1 MLKKI
6 ITSPWT
12 ALITLALIVGIR
24 IADPMFVESVRLRYF
39 DTLVIS
45 KPTEIIGVSVVN
57 IDEKAIEKYGQF
69 PFPRD
74 VYGKLIRDLYSRNAG
89 LVVFNI
95 LTPDLDRM
103 GRDSAYIQALKQYPT
118 VLPSMG
124 STTSRNVA
132 RNPGSVVIGPHGLDV
147 FVTYPGI
154 IANQP
159 GIESAAAGIGI
170 VNTLP
175 EVDGV
180 IRRMPMVVA
189 HNGKLY
195 PSLAMETLR
204 VAADDSTFQV
214 KINENGVEK
223 MRIPK
228 FGPVSTDSLSRIWI
242 DWSLAPERYS
252 LTDLPKDF
260 DGEIVIVGVSAQ
272 GLANPVATSLGEML
286 PQDLQASVLG
296 TVIANRDRPAI
307 TRPDWA
313 DGAEI
318 VTLIVLALV
327 LLFLSRWVYVGLVT
341 SLVILIGIVPF
352 SHYLYITYS
361 TLTDATL
368 VVGGLLVVLLHSY
381 GVKFVSEF
389 LQKQQIK
396 KQFGSY
402 VNPTIVERLQQ
413 HPELIRLGGEKKELS
428 IVMTDMRNFT
438 ALGESYGEAGV
449 EDFTRVMN
457 SYMTALSVPI
467 LKNDGTLI
475 KFIGDASLHIHGAP
489 IDDPDHACRA
499 VQTALDM
506 IEAVKGFNLSLAE
519 LGKPPVGMG
528 AGVNTGEIVVGNIG
542 AKTKFGYDVLGDS
555 VSIAARLEGQTKGYG
570 VLCIIGPSTYE
581 QVKDTYLCLELD
593 NIAVKGKTVG
603 LQIYTPLGLRN
614 ELNISK
620 GDEQMHA
627 AMLALYRQQKF
638 DNAIKFCMDL
648 MDRFNGAMD
657 HYYEI
662 WIERCIEMKTR
673 ELPKDWDGVFVAT
686 TK

>member
-6 ITSPWT
+6 LTSPWT
-12 ALITLALIVGIR
+12 ALITLVIIVGLR

-39 DTLVIS
+39 DTLITS
-45 KPTEIIGVSVVN
+45 KPAETIGISIVN
-57 IDEKAIEKYGQF
+57 IDEKALEKYGQF
-69 PFPRD
+69 PFSRD
-74 VYGKLIRDLYSRNAG
+74 IYGKLIRDLYSRNAG

-95 LTPDLDRM
+95 LTPDVDRM
-103 GRDSAYIQALKQYPT
+103 GHDREYIQALRQYP
-118 VLPSMG
+118 VILPAVG
-124 STTSRNVA
+124 STTNRNVA
-132 RNPGSVVIGPHGLDV
+132 RNPGSVIIGPYGLDS

-154 IANQP
+154 VANQP
-159 GIESAAAGIGI
+159 SIESAAAGVGL

-180 IRRMPMVVA
+180 VRRMLMVAA

-204 VAADDSTFQV
+204 VAGADTTFQV
-214 KINENGVEK
+214 KINKNGVEK

-228 FGPVSTDSLSRIWI
+228 FGPISTDSLSRIWI
-242 DWSLAPERYS
+242 DWSLVPEKYS
-252 LTDLPKDF
+252 LTDLTKDF
-260 DGEIVIVGVSAQ
+260 EGDIVIVGVSAQ
-272 GLANPVATSLGEML
+272 GLANPVATSKGEML

-296 TVIANRDRPAI
+296 TLIANKDRPII

-313 DGAEI
+313 DGAEVI
-318 VTLIVLALV
+318 ALIFLAVVLI
-327 LLFLSRWVYVGLVT
+327 FLTRWTYVGII
-341 SLVILIGIVPF
+341 SSVIVIGIIIPVC
-352 SHYLYITYS
+352 SYAYS
-361 TLTDATL
+361 SYSGLVDATIP
-368 VVGGLLVVLLHSY
+368 VGGLVLVMLHAY

-396 KQFGSY
+396 RQFGSY

-428 IVMTDMRNFT
+428 VVMTDMRNFT

-449 EDFTRVMN
+449 EDFTKVMN

-499 VQTALDM
+499 VQTALEM
-506 IEAVKGFNLSLAE
+506 IEAVKGFNEELAA

-542 AKTKFGYDVLGDS
+542 AKTKFGYDVLGDP
-555 VSIAARLEGQTKGYG
+555 VSLAARLESQTKGYG
-570 VLCIIGPSTYE
+570 VLMIISDSTARL
-581 QVKDTYLCLELD
+581 VKDNFPLWELD
-593 NIAVKGKTVG
+593 NIAVKGKTEPVRIFAI
-603 LQIYTPLGLRN
+603 QKQTQ
-614 ELNISK
+614 EHKTFLNFYYRGQWIKAQALIPICKEVAPSMEK
-620 GDEQMHA
+620 YYNTMEQR
-627 AMLALYRQQKF
+627 LS
-638 DNAIKFCMDL
+638 DGC
-648 MDRFNGAMD
+648 
-657 HYYEI
+657 
-662 WIERCIEMKTR
+662 
-673 ELPKDWDGVFVAT
+673 PKDWQGYYVAT
-686 TK
+686 SK

>member
-45 KPTEIIGVSVVN
+45 KPTEIIGVQVVN
-57 IDEKAIEKYGQF
+57 IDEKALEKYGQF
-69 PFPRD
+69 PFSRD
-74 VYGKLIRDLYSRNAG
+74 VYGRIIADLYRRNAG
-89 LVVFNI
+89 LVIFNI
-95 LTPDLDRM
+95 LTPDPDRM
-103 GRDSAYIQALKQYPT
+103 GRDMDYAETLKKYPT
-118 VLPSMG
+118 ILPNLG
-124 STTSRNVA
+124 AAQTRNQP
-132 RNPGSVVIGPHGLDV
+132 RQPGSVVIGPYANQIV
-147 FVTYPGI
+147 EYPGI
-154 IANQP
+154 IANIP
-159 GIESAAAGIGI
+159 KIETAAAGVGI
-170 VNTLP
+170 VNTFP
-175 EVDGV
+175 EIDGV
-180 IRRMPMVVA
+180 VRRMPLLISS
-189 HNGKLY
+189 NGKLY

-204 VAADDSTFQV
+204 VAGADTTFQV
-214 KINENGVEK
+214 KLNENGVEK
-223 MRIPK
+223 MRIPA
-228 FGPVSTDSLSRIWI
+228 FGPIATDSLSRIWI
-242 DWSLAPERYS
+242 DWSMIPEVHS
-252 LTDLPKDF
+252 LTELPKDF

-272 GLANPVATSLGEML
+272 GLANPVATSRGEML
-286 PQDLQASVLG
+286 PQELQASVLG
-296 TVIANRDRPAI
+296 TVIANKDRPVI

-318 VTLIVLALV
+318 IALIVLAIVLIFLTRWTYVGIISSVVVIGVIIPVCSYAYSSYSWLVDATIPMGGLV
-327 LLFLSRWVYVGLVT
+327 LVM
-341 SLVILIGIVPF
+341 
-352 SHYLYITYS
+352 
-361 TLTDATL
+361 
-368 VVGGLLVVLLHSY
+368 LHAY

-389 LQKQQIK
+389 LAKQRIK
-396 KQFGSY
+396 QQFGSY

-449 EDFTRVMN
+449 EDFTKVMN

-489 IDDPDHACRA
+489 IDDSNHAKRA

-528 AGVNTGEIVVGNIG
+528 AGVNTGETVVGNIG

-581 QVKDTYLCLELD
+581 QVKDEYLCLELD
-593 NIAVKGKTVG
+593 NIAVKGKSVG
-603 LQIYTPLGLRN
+603 LQIYTPLGLRS
-614 ELNISK
+614 ELDASK

-638 DNAIKFCMDL
+638 DQAIKFCGDL
-648 MDRFNGAMD
+648 AGRFNGAMD

-662 WIERCIEMKTR
+662 WVDRCEEMKTR
-673 ELPKDWDGVFVAT
+673 KLPKDWDGVFVAT